1 MANIDMQSIDLF
13 KNKYRSYS
21 QDKVL
26 RNMNSGDL
34 ENYFLMVYSLQD
46 TINKGQKEYN
56 KLLNDNVNR
65 KNNSLS
71 DIDSK
76 YNDYVNKHGVENYD
90 ENYKSVFLNYNNR
103 LFKILKYTNT
113 IFTIAKVIGILI
125 VFLISKIF
133 VAGLLPWYLNILG
146 ITSLLAGIAC
156 GYIFSKFCDGL
167 KIRFNNYIAEK
178 IKPEDEL
185 SRAKVED
192 QKMIYTKS
200 QIYKDLHIEEQK
212 NLVNVEYQRIDAEI
226 RRKYAAVY
234 SKFETELNKLLIY
247 LPNDFRDNN
256 TVSTLYAILSI
267 GYGDDWKEIIN
278 VYREQKNMNEL
289 KNHLNDIQSTLNLM
303 NKNII
308 DTNVNTTNAIL
319 QQGNQQQ
326 MLLKEINVGVN
337 QSNANIQNLNNDMN
351 LAYKKINQKQ
361 KEIYEELSDMNAH
374 NSFKKY

>member
-65 KNNSLS
+65 KNNSLR

-125 VFLISKIF
+125 VF
-133 VAGLLPWYLNILG
+133 
-146 ITSLLAGIAC
+146 
-156 GYIFSKFCDGL
+156 
-167 KIRFNNYIAEK
+167 
-178 IKPEDEL
+178 
-185 SRAKVED
+185 
-192 QKMIYTKS
+192 
-200 QIYKDLHIEEQK
+200 
-212 NLVNVEYQRIDAEI
+212 
-226 RRKYAAVY
+226 
-234 SKFETELNKLLIY
+234 
-247 LPNDFRDNN
+247 
-256 TVSTLYAILSI
+256 
-267 GYGDDWKEIIN
+267 
-278 VYREQKNMNEL
+278 
-289 KNHLNDIQSTLNLM
+289 
-303 NKNII
+303 
-308 DTNVNTTNAIL
+308 
-319 QQGNQQQ
+319 
-326 MLLKEINVGVN
+326 
-337 QSNANIQNLNNDMN
+337 
-351 LAYKKINQKQ
+351 
-361 KEIYEELSDMNAH
+361 
-374 NSFKKY
+374 